1 MPTSVWAAR
10 PERTDRVVRA
20 GRWLL
25 VALLAETAVGVV
37 LGAPGATGYQL
48 VVIAYPL
55 TALVVWRAVAG
66 LPLRGLFV
74 GCAPRWVVIATA
86 APLVVQAAA
95 LLVLAVTGGLVRGA
109 ATPIGSTVLSVI
121 VVALLF
127 TALPEE
133 LVFRGALLRLVTP
146 ASGWPVALT
155 TTSVLF
161 ALAHLPRVLSQ
172 GEGLDPLY
180 LLGLVVF
187 AISLAVLARSAGSI
201 WPAVAWHAASNAGA
215 LLLEGVGL
223 EPAGP
228 VWLTDGSW
236 SSGVLDLLTTLVGA
250 AVAMM
255 LARSVRGARR
265 GRDL

>member
-1 MPTSVWAAR
+1 MPVRAAR

-37 LGAPGATGYQL
+37 LGATGTPGYQA
-48 VVIAYPL
+48 VVVAYPL

-66 LPLRGLFV
+66 LPLRELFV
-74 GCAPRWVVIATA
+74 GCAPRWVVVAAA

-95 LLVLAVTGGLVRGA
+95 VLVIAVTGGLVQGA
-109 ATPIGSTVLSVI
+109 ATPIGSTVLSVV

-133 LVFRGALLRLVTP
+133 LVFRGALLRLVTS
-146 ASGWPVALT
+146 ASGWPVALAA
-155 TTSVLF
+155 TSVLF

-172 GEGLDPLY
+172 GEDLDPLY

-201 WPAVAWHAASNAGA
+201 WPAPGTPPPTRASSCSKAS
-215 LLLEGVGL
+215 
-223 EPAGP
+223 
-228 VWLTDGSW
+228 GS
-236 SSGVLDLLTTLVGA
+236 SRQD
-250 AVAMM
+250 
-255 LARSVRGARR
+255 RR
-265 GRDL
+265 G